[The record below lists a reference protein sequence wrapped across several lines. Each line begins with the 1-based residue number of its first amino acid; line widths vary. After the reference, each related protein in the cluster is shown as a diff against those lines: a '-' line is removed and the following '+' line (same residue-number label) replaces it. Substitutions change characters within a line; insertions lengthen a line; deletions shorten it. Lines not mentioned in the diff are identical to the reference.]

1 MAKILIVED
10 EKAIAELLR
19 RNLTLTGHA
28 CSVAM
33 TGKLAIEKLTDGS
46 FDLMLLDVMLP
57 DMDGF
62 SVLEHAGGDVPT
74 IFLTARG
81 GLLDRV
87 RGLNM
92 GADDYIVKPFE
103 LPELLARVQAVLRR
117 TRKMERTYRLDDT
130 FIDFE
135 GYSVTV
141 AGESVDLTPQEFALI
156 ETLVL
161 NRNIALSR
169 EKLLAMAWG
178 MDFLGDSRTVD
189 VHIQK
194 LRKKLHFEDRI
205 RTVYKV
211 GYRLEDLRR

>member
-10 EKAIAELLR
+10 ERAIAELLR

-28 CSVAM
+28 CSVAA
-33 TGKLAIEKLTDGS
+33 TVKQAEERLALHS

-57 DMDGF
+57 DGDGF
-62 SVLEHAGGDVPT
+62 SVMEHANGVPT
-74 IFLTARG
+74 VFLTARG
-81 GLLDRV
+81 GLHDRV

-117 TRKMERTYRLDDT
+117 TKKTERIYRLDDT
-130 FIDFE
+130 VIDFE
-135 GYSVTV
+135 GYSASVN
-141 AGESVDLTPQEFALI
+141 GDPVDLTPQEFALI
-156 ETLVL
+156 ETLIL

-211 GYRLEDLRR
+211 GYRLEDMR